1 MIKLES
7 ISKSFGN
14 KIVLDGITTTFEKGK
29 IYGLLGRNGAGK
41 TTLLRILSNLI
52 LNYNGTASLNGIEIR
67 ENQEMVEKI
76 ILVHNK
82 MIPSTFESE
91 SINSI
96 YKWAAMILPN
106 WDEDYKN
113 KLVQEFGINLKTKY
127 SKLSEGNKNLVSLI
141 LGLASNAEIVF
152 FDEPSTG
159 LDANNRYKFYE
170 ILMEDMEERE
180 RYCIIST
187 HIIDEVEKIFEE
199 VMILENNQFILQEE
213 ISTLQEKAI
222 VASGNENIL
231 SNILKSKNI
240 IDEKSIGGMKIISIY
255 DTLTDEERMSLK
267 ANNVELKSIPLQDL
281 FVLLTEKEARNEIYK

>member
-1 MIKLES
+1 MIELKN
-7 ISKSFGN
+7 ISKSY
-14 KIVLDGITTTFEKGK
+14 KDKLVLNNISTTLEKGK

-52 LNYNGTASLNGIEIR
+52 VKYDGFATLESELIK
-67 ENQEMVEKI
+67 ENQDVVEDI
-76 ILVHNK
+76 ILVHSK
-82 MIPSTFESE
+82 MIPSTFDSE
-91 SINSI
+91 SVNSI
-96 YKWAAMILPN
+96 YKWAAIMLPN

-113 KLVQEFGINLKTKY
+113 KLVQEFELNLKTKY
-127 SKLSEGNKNLVSLI
+127 SKLSEGNKNLVALI
-141 LGLASNAEIVF
+141 LGLAANTKVVF

-213 ISTLQEKAI
+213 ISTLQGKAI

-240 IDEKSIGGMKIISIY
+240 IDERSIGGMKIISIY